1 MKEEDKEM
9 IKNTKEE
16 KVRKEV
22 VIKKLKR
29 KLTDKSTEKPLI
41 YGIGGCC
48 YKNYLHKPL
57 G

>member
-1 MKEEDKEM
+1 MSKK
-9 IKNTKEE
+9 KTKEE

-22 VIKKLKR
+22 VSKVKR

-41 YGIGGCC
+41 PTVYGG
-48 YKNYLHKPL
+48 YKNYSHRPL

>member
-1 MKEEDKEM
+1 MSKK
-9 IKNTKEE
+9 KTKEE

-22 VIKKLKR
+22 VIKKVKR

-48 YKNYLHKPL
+48 YKNYLHRPL

>member
-1 MKEEDKEM
+1 MSK
-9 IKNTKEE
+9 KNTKEE

-22 VIKKLKR
+22 VSKVKR

-41 YGIGGCC
+41 YTVYGV
-48 YKNYLHKPL
+48 YKNYFHRPL

>member
-1 MKEEDKEM
+1 MSE
-9 IKNTKEE
+9 KNTKEE

-22 VIKKLKR
+22 VSKVKR

-41 YGIGGCC
+41 PTIGGC
-48 YKNYLHKPL
+48 YKNYLHRPL

>member
-1 MKEEDKEM
+1 MTEEEIMRETK
-9 IKNTKEE
+9 KNEKKEE

-22 VIKKLKR
+22 VR

-41 YGIGGCC
+41 LGIGGC
-48 YKNYLHKPL
+48 YKNYLHRPF

>member
-1 MKEEDKEM
+1 MGETK
-9 IKNTKEE
+9 KNEKKEE

-22 VIKKLKR
+22 VR

-41 YGIGGCC
+41 YTICGC
-48 YKNYLHKPL
+48 YKNYFHKPL